1 MFCLHTLD
9 LTFLCIPFTLPL
21 LKCKFAKLSVH
32 NLSEKI
38 LLSKMLLNVKLVLIF
53 SKFWLYNFGFHLV
66 ALIFFLTFDF
76 LRF

>member
-21 LKCKFAKLSVH
+21 LKCKFAKLSLH

-38 LLSKMLLNVKLVLIF
+38 LLSNMLLNLKLFFIF
-53 SKFWLYNFGFHLV
+53 CKFWLYNFGFHLV
-66 ALIFFLTFDF
+66 ALILF
-76 LRF
+76 